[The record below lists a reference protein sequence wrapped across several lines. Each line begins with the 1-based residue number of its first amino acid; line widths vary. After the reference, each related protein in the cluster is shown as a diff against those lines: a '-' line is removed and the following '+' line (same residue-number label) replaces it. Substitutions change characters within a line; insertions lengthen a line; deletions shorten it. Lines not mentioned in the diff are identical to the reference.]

1 MRPGV
6 PDDRSDLRR
15 IMSDIQS
22 EIAEFSLR
30 LSRVAIADLLTGQRI
45 AEVERLLNIN
55 SVADLNGLSGVLDER
70 IVRFLREYLRGRV

>member
-15 IMSDIQS
+15 IMSEI
-22 EIAEFSLR
+22 EAAIAEFNLR